1 MKAVASDLFNMANAA
16 RAALYDCKNM
26 FYTKSIL
33 LANYADKVI
42 EYANKIKPEQMGI
55 NDDLI
60 SATETL
66 ALDCNTIFE
75 SNASR
80 K

>member
-1 MKAVASDLFNMANAA
+1 MMKAVASDLFNMANAA

-42 EYANKIKPEQMGI
+42 EYANKIKPE
-55 NDDLI
+55 
-60 SATETL
+60 
-66 ALDCNTIFE
+66 
-75 SNASR
+75 
-80 K
+80 